1 MLNKEIWQE
10 GNIKFLAK
18 SNKTSTETF
27 NVLSQ
32 KEKTDPTKAL

>member
-10 GNIKFLAK
+10 RKIKFLAK
-18 SNKTSTETF
+18 SNKTSNETF
-27 NVLSQ
+27 NTLRQ